1 MFSAC
6 VRLCRFVQITL
17 VLPFFKGDLID
28 RFLLFNFYIK
38 TYSAMTKKKDTTI
51 DENLNDLDEQIKA
64 FLDDNSG
71 YVREGRYVD
80 KGVTYFHSGQ
90 SQTGG

>member
-1 MFSAC
+1 MH
-6 VRLCRFVQITL
+6 LYRFVQITL

-64 FLDDNSG
+64 FLDDN
-71 YVREGRYVD
+71 
-80 KGVTYFHSGQ
+80 
-90 SQTGG
+90 